1 MTLKE
6 NKELKLN
13 TINNIDCLEGYK
25 LLEDNSIDL
34 IIADPP
40 YNLSKSSTH
49 WKWNNEV
56 KNIGFGGKWNITNE
70 DWDDISFD
78 DYWKFS
84 TSWILES
91 KRVLKPTGSI
101 WVFGTYHNIGIF
113 NVSIFLS
120 NLGDFLSFTE
130 LGPPDNIT
138 PDKFLLFK
146 IAESI
151 LL

>member
-113 NVSIFLS
+113 NVLFQTTGIEIINEIIWYKRNVFPNLS
-120 NLGDFLSFTE
+120 NRRFTASHEDF
-130 LGPPDNIT
+130 
-138 PDKFLLFK
+138 
-146 IAESI
+146 
-151 LL
+151 

>member
-113 NVSIFLS
+113 NVLFQTTGIEIINEIIWYKRNAFPNLS
-120 NLGDFLSFTE
+120 NRRFTASHEDF
-130 LGPPDNIT
+130 
-138 PDKFLLFK
+138 
-146 IAESI
+146 
-151 LL
+151 